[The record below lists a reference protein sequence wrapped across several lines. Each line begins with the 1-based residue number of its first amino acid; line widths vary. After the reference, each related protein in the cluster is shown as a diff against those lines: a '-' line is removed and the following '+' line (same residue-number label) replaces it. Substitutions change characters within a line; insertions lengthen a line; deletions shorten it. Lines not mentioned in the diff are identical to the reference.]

1 MSAYLVE
8 RLFHGILVLFGITLV
23 GFVLINL
30 TGDPVRIMMGPD
42 ATQEQVAT
50 VREEMGLDQPLPVQY
65 VRYMVSLLT
74 GQGQLGRSFLYS
86 QSAISLVAER
96 LPATLELAAT
106 AMAMSLAISL
116 PLGTI
121 SAVRRGSWIDRIGSI
136 FMFAAQS
143 APAFFAGIMLILIF
157 GVNLQWLP
165 VSGIGGPEHLIMPAL
180 VLAVHSA
187 SYESRLL
194 RGALLEVLSQD
205 YMRTATAK
213 GLRERIV
220 ILRHGLRNALLPVVT
235 ATGVTFAV
243 LMGGAVIVETVFAW
257 PGVGS
262 LAVQAIVRRDVPL
275 VMASTLSF
283 AVIIVALNLGIDL
296 LYGALDPRIKFA
308 R

>member
-30 TGDPVRIMMGPD
+30 TGDSVRIMMGPD

-165 VSGIGGPEHLIMPAL
+165 VSGIGGPEHLIMPVL

-213 GLRERIV
+213 GLRERVV

-235 ATGVTFAV
+235 ATG
-243 LMGGAVIVETVFAW
+243 
-257 PGVGS
+257 
-262 LAVQAIVRRDVPL
+262 
-275 VMASTLSF
+275 
-283 AVIIVALNLGIDL
+283 
-296 LYGALDPRIKFA
+296 
-308 R
+308 

>member
-1 MSAYLVE
+1 
-8 RLFHGILVLFGITLV
+8 
-23 GFVLINL
+23 
-30 TGDPVRIMMGPD
+30 
-42 ATQEQVAT
+42 